1 MTIDIKNAVKDGKR
15 VRFAY
20 YFDGDLWYQT
30 EDKELFPVPIVDIG
44 NATFL
49 NEDKAI
55 LFMRYMR
62 KWNESLAD
70 LNRKR
75 RALNEYG
82 KDDSFKAMYEN
93 KSEY

>member
-1 MTIDIKNAVKDGKR
+1 MIDIKNAVTDGKK

-30 EDKELFPVPIVDIG
+30 EDKELFPVPVSDIG

-62 KWNESLAD
+62 KWNEYLKKLNEKRKALISSHKD
-70 LNRKR
+70 LNDFPP
-75 RALNEYG
+75 G
-82 KDDSFKAMYEN
+82 TVF
-93 KSEY
+93 

>member
-30 EDKELFPVPIVDIG
+30 EDKELFPVPIADIG

-62 KWNESLAD
+62 KWNKSLAD

-82 KDDSFKAMYEN
+82 QNSIV
-93 KSEY
+93 